1 MKSIEAVQ
9 HEAAHLCKSC
19 WDRELG
25 QWLVWSRNWEPLQM
39 GREREQ
45 LMLFFKISRGM
56 VAIPMPSYVQ
66 PLYHSRTRQ
75 YHPARYTAVNCGTN
89 VCKGSFFLAMI
100 KLGNSLPPEVITQ
113 PNLEGFKAG
122 LVNYHLN
129 WFFVYFGLLFVFLIF
144 MWWLYFC
151 GLFE

>member
-9 HEAAHLCKSC
+9 HKAAHFCKNC

-39 GREREQ
+39 RRERAR

-56 VAIPMPSYVQ
+56 LAILMPSYVQ
-66 PLYHSRTRQ
+66 PLHHSRTRQ

-89 VCKGSFFLAMI
+89 AYKGSFFLAMI

-113 PNLEGFKAG
+113 LNLKGFKAG
-122 LVNYHLN
+122 LVNY
-129 WFFVYFGLLFVFLIF
+129 YFALLFLFLVS
-144 MWWLYFC
+144 MWWLCFR